1 LHRRDKARSQPEKI
15 HFGED
20 SMDFTIRL
28 ADVNI
33 AVNSIYENV
42 YRLCSDYI
50 TDRKPDLSISTY
62 AEDIAYERE
71 INKCEAEAE
80 GIPIINYPDGYL
92 ETLAIYRK
100 IAAQMLKFDT
110 FLMHGA
116 VVAVQNK
123 AWLFTAPSGT
133 GKTTHIRLWLENIEG
148 SYVVNGDKPLIH
160 VGEKV
165 TVYGTPWAGKEGMQK
180 NIGVELAGIVF
191 LERGTQNHIKRES
204 FSKSLP
210 TLVQQ
215 SYRSVN
221 KADLEKTLNLLGRLG
236 IKIPLYRLSCNMDK
250 EAALTAYEALS
261 HDSIK

>member
-1 LHRRDKARSQPEKI
+1 
-15 HFGED
+15 
-20 SMDFTIRL
+20 MDFTIRL

-80 GIPIINYPDGYL
+80 GIPIINYPDGYI

-148 SYVVNGDKPLIH
+148 SYVVNGDKPLIY

-180 NIGVELAGIVF
+180 NVGVELAGIVF
-191 LERGTQNHIKRES
+191 LERGIKNHIKRES

-250 EAALTAYEALS
+250 EAALTAYEVLS